1 MTHPTAV
8 PAAAITAPAAADGRP
23 APHLFS
29 PLTLRGVTLRNR
41 IVVSPMCQYSSQD
54 GAATDWHLVH
64 LGSRAVGGAGL
75 IFVEATAVE
84 PRGRISP
91 EDSGLWDDRH
101 IEPLARIVRFC
112 QEQGAAMGMQLAHA
126 GRKASAHRPWEGG
139 KPLQDSRAWE
149 TVAPSPIPFAE
160 GWPVPRELRRD
171 EIAEVMAA
179 FGRAAAR
186 ARRAGFHVLEVHA
199 AHGYLIHTFL
209 SPLGNRRTDAYGGSF
224 ENRCRLLFEVVEAVR
239 REWPAERPL
248 FIRISS
254 TDWIE
259 GGWTPD
265 DTVALA
271 RILKGR
277 GVDAID
283 CSSGNL
289 APAQKM
295 PTTPGYNVP
304 FAERVR
310 REAGIPSAVVGL
322 VTGVEQAQEIIASGR
337 ADLVVMARE
346 MLRDPYWPL
355 HAAQALGTDIPWASQ
370 YLRAKPQR

>member
-1 MTHPTAV
+1 MTQPMTAQP
-8 PAAAITAPAAADGRP
+8 PAAAVPGATDGRP

-29 PLTLRGVTLRNR
+29 PFTVRAVTLRNR

-101 IEPLARIVRFC
+101 VEPLARIVRFC
-112 QEQGAAMGMQLAHA
+112 QGQGAAMGMQLAHA
-126 GRKASAHRPWEGG
+126 GRKGSSQRPWEGG
-139 KPLQDSRAWE
+139 KPLQDGRAWE
-149 TVAPSPIPFAE
+149 TVAPSAIPFGE
-160 GWPVPRELRRD
+160 GWPAPRALRRE
-171 EIAEVMAA
+171 EIGETAAA
-179 FGRAAAR
+179 FGRAAGRAR
-186 ARRAGFHVLEVHA
+186 AAGFDVLELHA
-199 AHGYLIHTFL
+199 AHGYLIHAFL
-209 SPLGNRRTDAYGGSF
+209 SPLSNTRSDEYGGSF
-224 ENRCRLLFEVVEAVR
+224 DNRCRLLFEVVEAVR
-239 REWPAERPL
+239 REWPADRPL
-248 FIRISS
+248 FIRLSC

-259 GGWTPD
+259 GGWSGE

-271 RILKGR
+271 RLLQGR
-277 GVDAID
+277 GVDVID

-289 APAQKM
+289 SPAQKM
-295 PTTPGYNVP
+295 PATPGYNVP

-310 REAGIPSAVVGL
+310 REAGMAAAVVGL
-322 VTGVEQAQEIIASGR
+322 ITGVQQAQGIIAAGQ

-346 MLRDPYWPL
+346 MLRAPYWPL
-355 HAAQALGTDIPWASQ
+355 HAALALGADVPWAPQ
-370 YLRAKPQR
+370 YLRAKPPR

>member
-1 MTHPTAV
+1 MTTPTASPTPTV
-8 PAAAITAPAAADGRP
+8 AGTAGGDGRS

-29 PLTLRGVTLRNR
+29 PFTVRGAALRNR

-54 GAATDWHLVH
+54 GVADDWHVVH

-84 PRGRISP
+84 PGGRISP

-112 QEQGAAMGMQLAHA
+112 KGQGAAMGMQLAHA
-126 GRKASAHRPWEGG
+126 GRKASVHRPWEGG
-139 KPLQDSRAWE
+139 KALQDGRAWE
-149 TVAPSPIPFAE
+149 TVAPSPIPFGD
-160 GWPVPRELRRD
+160 GWPAPRELRGD
-171 EIAEVMAA
+171 EIATTVAA

-186 ARRAGFHVLEVHA
+186 ARAAGFDVLELHA

-209 SPLGNRRTDAYGGSF
+209 SPLSNRRTDGYGGSF
-224 ENRCRLLFEVVEAVR
+224 ENRCRFLFEVVDAVR
-239 REWPAERPL
+239 REWPGDRPL
-248 FIRISS
+248 FIRLSC

-259 GGWTPD
+259 GGWSEG
-265 DTVALA
+265 DTVTLA
-271 RILKGR
+271 RLLKDR
-277 GVDAID
+277 GVDVID

-289 APAQKM
+289 SPAQKM

-310 REAGIPSAVVGL
+310 REAGIPTAVVGL
-322 VTGVEQAQEIIASGR
+322 ITEVQQAQDIIVGGK

-355 HAAQALGTDIPWASQ
+355 HAALALGVDVPWAPQ

>member
-1 MTHPTAV
+1 MTQPTATHAQAV
-8 PAAAITAPAAADGRP
+8 AGPAGGDERA

-29 PLTLRGVTLRNR
+29 PFTVRGVTLRNR
-41 IVVSPMCQYSSQD
+41 IVVSPMCQYSCQD
-54 GAATDWHLVH
+54 GALNDWHFVH

-84 PRGRISP
+84 PAGRISP
-91 EDSGLWDDRH
+91 EDSGLWDDRQV
-101 IEPLARIVRFC
+101 EPLARIVRFC
-112 QEQGAAMGMQLAHA
+112 KGQGAAMGMQLAHA
-126 GRKASAHRPWEGG
+126 GRKASALRPWEGG
-139 KPLQDSRAWE
+139 KPLADGRAWE
-149 TVAPSPIPFAE
+149 AVAPSPIPFGE
-160 GWPVPRELRRD
+160 GWPAPRELRGN
-171 EIAEVMAA
+171 EIAGRVAA

-186 ARRAGFHVLEVHA
+186 ARAAGFDVLELHA

-209 SPLGNRRTDAYGGSF
+209 SPLSNRRADAYGGSF
-224 ENRCRLLFEVVEAVR
+224 ENRCRFLFDVVEAVR

-248 FIRISS
+248 FVRLSS

-259 GGWTPD
+259 GGWGGD

-271 RILKGR
+271 RLLGER
-277 GVDAID
+277 GADVID

-295 PTTPGYNVP
+295 PATPGYNAP

-310 REAGIPSAVVGL
+310 REAGMAAAVVGL
-322 VTGVEQAQEIIASGR
+322 ITGVQQAQDIVAGGQ

-355 HAAQALGTDIPWASQ
+355 HAAHALGVDVPWAPQ
-370 YLRAKPQR
+370 YQRAKPQR